1 MALVQGTLD
10 VMVMKAL
17 QAGPNH
23 GYAVAKWIRDTTDA
37 TFVIEEGALYTAL
50 HRLER
55 QGLLRAEWGA
65 SDANRRAKFYRLTPK
80 GQRALQAQ
88 AASWR
93 RSAEALFK
101 VLGPAPKKVSS

>member
-1 MALVQGTLD
+1 MALVPGTLD

-17 QAGPNH
+17 QDGPNH
-23 GYAVAKWIRDTTDA
+23 GYAVAKWVRDTTDD
-37 TFVIEEGALYTAL
+37 TFVVEEGALYTAL

-55 QGLLRAEWGA
+55 QGLLRSEWGV

-80 GQRALQAQ
+80 GHRVLQTQ

-93 RSAEALFK
+93 RSALALFK
-101 VLGPAPKKVSS
+101 VLGPAPRKASS